1 MLIQNDNFF
10 ELIGNLTQL
19 KYMIKNILERHGTLH
34 PKLNKE
40 DYKNLKDKLE
50 IVAFPKLYDLKKSG
64 KTFIGE
70 IETYLLYIKET
81 LESEKQCETRK
92 KIDPIVE
99 NRLRKVW
106 KETKVL
112 MKKYELDYDYSED
125 VLGDI

>member
-10 ELIGNLTQL
+10 ELIGNLIQL

-34 PKLNKE
+34 PKLNKDE
-40 DYKNLKDKLE
+40 YKHLKDKLE
-50 IVAFPKLYDLKKSG
+50 YGAFPSLYDLKKSG

-81 LESEKQCETRK
+81 LESEKQCEQRK

-99 NRLRKVW
+99 NRLRKIW

-125 VLGDI
+125 TLGDI